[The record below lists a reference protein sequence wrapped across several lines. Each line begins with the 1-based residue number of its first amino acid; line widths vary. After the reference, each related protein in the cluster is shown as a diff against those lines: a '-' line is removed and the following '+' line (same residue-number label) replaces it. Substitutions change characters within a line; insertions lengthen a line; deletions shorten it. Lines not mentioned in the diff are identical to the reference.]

1 MKRPPSVQRLP
12 LAVRLAASIGA
23 LFLVIP
29 IIGLIGKASWSSVL
43 RDLKSE
49 IVFDA
54 LKISVTSSIAAAL
67 LAVLFG
73 TPLGITMAKIQ
84 TKWNVVV
91 RSIVLLPM
99 ILPPVVGGSALLFA
113 LGRNGIFGKPL
124 FQSTGLVLPYS
135 WSGVVVANLFV
146 ALPFVVLSVESGHRL
161 LDNRYE
167 LASASLGAGTN
178 RTFIGVTLPMLRP
191 SILAGGLLAWGRA
204 LGEFG
209 ATITFAGNMPGT
221 TQTLPLAVYGALETD
236 RQQALAISL
245 LMVGL
250 SLLIV
255 ITMRQRWWSHR

>member
-1 MKRPPSVQRLP
+1 MKSPPSVQRLP
-12 LAVRLAASIGA
+12 LVVRLAASTGA
-23 LFLVIP
+23 LFLIIP
-29 IIGLIGKASWSSVL
+29 IVGLVGKASWSSL
-43 RDLKSE
+43 LLDLKNE
-49 IVFDA
+49 LVLDA
-54 LKISVTSSIAAAL
+54 LQISITSSIAAAL

-73 TPLGITMAKIQ
+73 TPLGIAMARI
-84 TKWNVVV
+84 TNKWSVVL

-124 FQSTGLVLPYS
+124 FQTTGLILPYS
-135 WSGVVVANLFV
+135 WAGVVIANLFV

-161 LDNRYE
+161 LDRRYE
-167 LASASLGAGTN
+167 LASASLGAGAN
-178 RTFIGVTLPMLRP
+178 RRLTSITLPLLRP

-236 RQQALAISL
+236 RQLALAISL
-245 LMVGL
+245 LMVSL
-250 SLLIV
+250 SLFIV
-255 ITMRQRWWSHR
+255 ITMRQHWWSHR